1 MTDTVA
7 LFVWGAVQLGGA
19 ERRFFRLFNHLA
31 GQGLDIRLITSPE
44 GAAACRALG
53 ISLAGRK
60 VHVLG
65 DGSGSRP
72 RLTRHLAALGTTLAV
87 LGIVRRERIRHLHFG
102 QNPGAL
108 TFLFALLAGFGCPF
122 SVSLVDSVKAY
133 QRNRRERLYARVTV
147 RRAARVDCLS
157 ESIRADLAT
166 FMGEEDPGKYVVAP
180 CSFTEPRDV
189 DPAVA
194 RDVDVALVSRMVPQ
208 KGHALLRDA
217 LAELSRAGLT
227 GLRVHVCGSGPLE
240 AQLRRE
246 FGALPDQDVQVYYQ
260 EDAFAL
266 LARSRIFV
274 SLQDVENY
282 PSQSLLEAMSCE
294 CAIVATDVGLTR
306 LLLDARCAIL
316 IPPAPAALAGAIRTL
331 LDDEPR
337 RRELGSNARQV
348 VLARQT
354 IDRFAAYVANDLLGV
369 RAAARGRPGT

>member
-1 MTDTVA
+1 MTGTVA
-7 LFVWGAVQLGGA
+7 LFVWGAAQLGGA

-31 GQGLDIRLITSPE
+31 AMGLDIQLITTPE
-44 GAAACRALG
+44 GVAACRALG
-53 ISLAGRK
+53 ISLSGRK

-65 DGSGSRP
+65 GDP
-72 RLTRHLAALGTTLAV
+72 ATRRRFKRHFAAFGTTLAL

-108 TFLFALLAGFGCPF
+108 TFLFALLSGFGCRF

-133 QRNRRERLYARVTV
+133 QRNRRERLYARFTV

-157 ESIRADLAT
+157 EKIRADLAT
-166 FMGEEDPGKYVVAP
+166 FMGADDPGKYVVAP
-180 CSFTEPRDV
+180 CSVTEPRDV
-189 DPAVA
+189 DPAAA
-194 RDVDVALVSRMVPQ
+194 RDVDVAMISRMVPQ

-217 LAELSRAGLT
+217 LAELSRAGRT

-240 AQLRRE
+240 AQLRRD
-246 FGALPDQDVQVYYQ
+246 FAALPDQVVQVYYL

-282 PSQSLLEAMSCE
+282 PSQSLLEAMSSE

-306 LLLDARCAIL
+306 LLLDEHSAIL
-316 IPPAPAALAGAIRTL
+316 IPPAPAALAEAIRAL

-337 RRELGSNARQV
+337 RREMGRNARQV

-354 IDRFAAYVANDLLGV
+354 IDRFAAYLANDLLG
-369 RAAARGRPGT
+369 ARTALQGRSGA